1 MLPKNRRPTHPGTV
15 LFEEFL
21 KPLVISSRRFAELL
35 GEGWTEK
42 KVNALIEGSE
52 PFSEKWADKFA
63 EVLGTSPLLWRNLHN
78 HYHEWESQQKQ
89 NEKGSLKP
97 WKKAI

>member
-1 MLPKNRRPTHPGTV
+1 MLPKYRKPTHPGII

-21 KPLVISSRRFAELL
+21 KPLILTARQFADLL

-42 KVNALIEGSE
+42 KVTAIINGTE
-52 PFSEKWADKFA
+52 PFSEKWADAFA
-63 EVLGTSPLLWRNLHN
+63 EVLGTSPELWRNLHSI
-78 HYHEWESQQKQ
+78 HRKWEAQQKQ

-97 WKKAI
+97 TKKAV

>member
-1 MLPKNRRPTHPGTV
+1 MLPKNRKPTHPGKV

-21 KPLVISSRRFAELL
+21 KPLVISSRQFADLL

-42 KVNALIEGSE
+42 KVDALIDASE

-63 EVLGTSPLLWRNLHN
+63 EVLQTSPMLWRNLQSR
-78 HYHEWESQQKQ
+78 YHEWKSQHKQ
-89 NEKGSLKP
+89 NEKGSIKP
-97 WKKAI
+97 WKKAV